1 MDKVDFKHPPSCKYI
16 AQDFANRNTH
26 LCQSQFPFCLNL
38 DVCETHKVWGKE
50 EEKMSG
56 WACTTPVCLE
66 LESTRCVDSAEEPSP
81 RAEPTLKYCIYFWG
95 KKKRKCNSKRN
106 MNHRALLWANESIP
120 SAFQRHQ
127 KHGLKFHLNIV
138 ENRDTRL
145 NCKKVMAFL
154 VKIECAL
161 LGVIFSEYYA
171 HGNVRKILN
180 ILSL

>member
-1 MDKVDFKHPPSCKYI
+1 MPIPVPLLSEFRCLWNAQSVRERRGEDVWVSLYHPSMSWVGEYEVCRQHWRAQPQSWTYFKI
-16 AQDFANRNTH
+16 LH
-26 LCQSQFPFCLNL
+26 LFL
-38 DVCETHKVWGKE
+38 GK
-50 EEKMSG
+50 
-56 WACTTPVCLE
+56 
-66 LESTRCVDSAEEPSP
+66 
-81 RAEPTLKYCIYFWG
+81 